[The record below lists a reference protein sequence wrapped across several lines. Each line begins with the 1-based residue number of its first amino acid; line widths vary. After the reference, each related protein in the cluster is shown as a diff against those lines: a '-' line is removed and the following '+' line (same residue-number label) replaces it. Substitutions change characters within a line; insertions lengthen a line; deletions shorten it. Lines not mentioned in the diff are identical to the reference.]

1 MMKTAFFISAAIL
14 AMSAGVPLAGAAQDP
29 ASDQGPLIVEVQP
42 NGIPKLSR
50 LKPGDRLQGQVKN
63 GVYSGE
69 RELIPPGSPIDLTVS
84 SIERRRRA
92 PSDRW
97 PWVVRLF
104 APRRTRCPSAL
115 AATVHLRDGSV
126 RPFSLTFV
134 SAPHQV
140 ELTAK
145 AESGR
150 SRASRLPGS
159 TRKPSA
165 NPTLVLEL
173 RRPTDEEARSG
184 GFAPIPATAANG
196 VTAGTVAHVR
206 LLGDLRASKSRT
218 GDMFMSRLAEPVSLS
233 SGVVLPEGLLVRG
246 KVLKSVAPR
255 RLCRSGSLAVSFTE
269 LMLPSGGKTVIS
281 ASPSSV
287 VVDRTSGLR
296 MDSEGELKG
305 ARPGKV
311 RLLMDLGV
319 TGGISKISDDS
330 FQLVAEAL
338 ISTATDAS
346 TAGSARIV
354 AAVFSGVYMLTRH
367 GRDVTLPRYTNIEI
381 TFDRPAA
388 LASAAQ

>member
-1 MMKTAFFISAAIL
+1 
-14 AMSAGVPLAGAAQDP
+14 
-29 ASDQGPLIVEVQP
+29 
-42 NGIPKLSR
+42 
-50 LKPGDRLQGQVKN
+50 
-63 GVYSGE
+63 
-69 RELIPPGSPIDLTVS
+69 
-84 SIERRRRA
+84 
-92 PSDRW
+92 
-97 PWVVRLF
+97 
-104 APRRTRCPSAL
+104 
-115 AATVHLRDGSV
+115 
-126 RPFSLTFV
+126 
-134 SAPHQV
+134 
-140 ELTAK
+140 
-145 AESGR
+145 
-150 SRASRLPGS
+150 
-159 TRKPSA
+159 
-165 NPTLVLEL
+165 
-173 RRPTDEEARSG
+173 
-184 GFAPIPATAANG
+184 
-196 VTAGTVAHVR
+196 
-206 LLGDLRASKSRT
+206 
-218 GDMFMSRLAEPVSLS
+218 MFMSRLAEPVSLS

-388 LASAAQ
+388 LVSAAP